1 MSVAAGDLLLPSP
14 AWGQGGG
21 RGVGCWSLQAGSVQL
36 GISYMKTK
44 EGKGPLFLD
53 CAFGQFLFADVNNL
67 LAEHPEYSRPERRS
81 RQTAGVDT
89 SASSGFCCCFHVR
102 SKATNISY
110 K

>member
-36 GISYMKTK
+36 GISYLKTK
-44 EGKGPLFLD
+44 EGQGPLFLD

-67 LAEHPEYSRPERRS
+67 LAEHPEYSRPEPDFKES
-81 RQTAGVDT
+81 VLLSLPSNVIQSLGKKILTVSPET
-89 SASSGFCCCFHVR
+89 
-102 SKATNISY
+102 
-110 K
+110 